1 MDDDLNTPQ
10 AIATLFDMAREINR
24 DRETGMAVGEAQDAL
39 REMASVLGL
48 SLEERHSSGGA
59 EVDAFVDLLVETR
72 SQLRAERNWKQ
83 ADAIRDR
90 LEELGVVM
98 EDSSAGT
105 QWRFRGPQ

>member
-1 MDDDLNTPQ
+1 MRCGRWPPYWGCLWKSD
-10 AIATLFDMAREINR
+10 
-24 DRETGMAVGEAQDAL
+24 
-39 REMASVLGL
+39 
-48 SLEERHSSGGA
+48 HSSGGA

>member
-1 MDDDLNTPQ
+1 MRCGRWPPCWGCPWKSDAAP
-10 AIATLFDMAREINR
+10 
-24 DRETGMAVGEAQDAL
+24 EAP
-39 REMASVLGL
+39 RSN
-48 SLEERHSSGGA
+48 
-59 EVDAFVDLLVETR
+59 AFVDLLVETR